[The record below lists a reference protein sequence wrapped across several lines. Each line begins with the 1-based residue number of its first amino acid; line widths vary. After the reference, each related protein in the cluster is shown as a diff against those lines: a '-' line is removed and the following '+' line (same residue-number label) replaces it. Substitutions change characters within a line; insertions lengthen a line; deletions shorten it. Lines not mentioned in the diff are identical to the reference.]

1 VNRSASIYTSD
12 KEKNKI
18 RYEDRH
24 SSTNIESNRRN
35 RFEKKVLTSVTSI
48 TISHTSSTNNR
59 QLKQKEKSHIHSVS
73 LYGNV

>member
-1 VNRSASIYTSD
+1 MNRSANIYTSD
-12 KEKNKI
+12 KEKDKI

-59 QLKQKEKSHIHSVS
+59 RLKQKEKSHIRSVS
-73 LYGNV
+73 LYDNI